1 MTKREFLRR
10 LRKKLNCNDK
20 DDIIAYYNEL
30 IEDKMDKTGLTEEEV
45 IDRLDDI
52 DDIVRKTNS
61 QSGVYQKNMMR
72 MKFLRKNINH
82 HLEIY

>member
-52 DDIVRKTNS
+52 EN
-61 QSGVYQKNMMR
+61 
-72 MKFLRKNINH
+72 
-82 HLEIY
+82 E